1 MTPSTPRGDRL
12 ERHRRLEVAEDRSKN
27 IIVVLG
33 PERPLSHRPYV
44 DDVTD
49 EVEKFAFHRT
59 KESQQGRS
67 AAAAESQVDVG
78 KPDRAIDLRS
88 RSRGIQHAATSMSR
102 TTLGELQGKLRCLKT
117 GPSTSLRYACPMPFG
132 KGKVAVCIHD
142 DAVASET
149 GSVRCRFVTERTDGT
164 RPNAVSGV
172 FRSVDER
179 LGVADQGELNVIL
192 TCYRYYKLLG
202 AGTSAEP
209 LRRAGPWRIE
219 RETQHPFA
227 EPRCRVRLQ
236 KHRHKNRP
244 RTDLRA
250 CRRAT
255 WRWRTSS

>member
-1 MTPSTPRGDRL
+1 MAAQERDGPGGAHDAIELIAVDYQKPLAVGLAVNDAVDDLDVAEGHAVVVPEHLVVIPRHVDHLGAVL
-12 ERHRRLEVAEDRSKN
+12 GLAEDRSKN

-88 RSRGIQHAATSMSR
+88 RSRGIQHVVTSMSR

-117 GPSTSLRYACPMPFG
+117 GPSTSLRYACPEPFG
-132 KGKVAVCIHD
+132 KGKVSVCFHD

-149 GSVRCRFVTERTDGT
+149 GSVR
-164 RPNAVSGV
+164 
-172 FRSVDER
+172 
-179 LGVADQGELNVIL
+179 
-192 TCYRYYKLLG
+192 
-202 AGTSAEP
+202 
-209 LRRAGPWRIE
+209 
-219 RETQHPFA
+219 
-227 EPRCRVRLQ
+227 
-236 KHRHKNRP
+236 
-244 RTDLRA
+244 
-250 CRRAT
+250 
-255 WRWRTSS
+255 